1 METGHYPK
9 AALLFLGCH
18 SLVFASLSFQINN
31 CLNLPFGSQGE
42 SWRLE
47 TRISR
52 QRGFPVQE
60 LHRVLLSPIWSIRT
74 FTLTRFVL
82 MYCSYLAWGTP
93 WTEEPGKL
101 SPWGHKIRTWLSKET
116 TTTTERSVIDLGNRL
131 MKRDFLS
138 LSFSSPALTQFLSSL
153 HFASSPSSL
162 FCLLIFFPKLLPWE
176 TSKVL
181 SFFFGLTNSSSLLFL
196 ER

>member
-1 METGHYPK
+1 
-9 AALLFLGCH
+9 
-18 SLVFASLSFQINN
+18 
-31 CLNLPFGSQGE
+31 
-42 SWRLE
+42 
-47 TRISR
+47 
-52 QRGFPVQE
+52 
-60 LHRVLLSPIWSIRT
+60 
-74 FTLTRFVL
+74 

-116 TTTTERSVIDLGNRL
+116 TTTIERSVIDLGNRL

-181 SFFFGLTNSSSLLFL
+181 SFFLVLQTQAPYSFLKDNKAHLRKKFAPITIEATTLSEMVSYSQSSGKSGKGFRLVLPIPKSHTH
-196 ER
+196 